1 MKKLMKLLF
10 VIFISIS
17 LNGCLG
23 ESTPTDNDDV
33 SVVKLTDL
41 RSGYLVKGIV
51 SYKLVEARFD
61 LGFCNDELTIQ
72 LSGDLIDDH
81 SKVTTYEIAG
91 EDTIVSSNGDV
102 ALDAGTAGTLE
113 EGMTYHIEY
122 EGESLDWEI
131 GSISVMEECVVE
143 TL

>member
-10 VIFISIS
+10 IIFISIS

-23 ESTPTDNDDV
+23 ESTPTDSDDIT
-33 SVVKLTDL
+33 VVKLTDL

-51 SYKLVEARFD
+51 SYKFVEARFD
-61 LGFCNDELTIQ
+61 LGFCNDELTIK

-81 SKVTTYEIAG
+81 SKATTYQIAG
-91 EDTIVSSNGDV
+91 EDTIVSSSGDV
-102 ALDAGTAGTLE
+102 TLDTGTTGTLE

-122 EGESLDWEI
+122 EGESLDWGI
-131 GSISVMEECVVE
+131 GSISVIEECVSE
-143 TL
+143 SL